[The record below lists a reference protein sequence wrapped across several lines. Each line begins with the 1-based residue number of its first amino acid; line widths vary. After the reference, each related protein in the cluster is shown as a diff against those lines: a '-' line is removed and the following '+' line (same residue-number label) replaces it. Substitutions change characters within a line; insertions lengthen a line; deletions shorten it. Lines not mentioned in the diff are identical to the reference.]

1 MEGKGRDERMRGT
14 RRLGVALVSGAA
26 LCGVAVAPAWG
37 NGPAVHFAE
46 DVAGDVI
53 ECGATTYTITS
64 GTIKL
69 TFHEGSSSS
78 GNLNFTGTI
87 TPQQVTA
94 VDDEGNVYS
103 VSGAFWFGATINA
116 QRESGQETF
125 TGKLQ
130 IVGAGGTADSVNLTF
145 HANFVGEEITNVK
158 DFDFGSCVEPE

>member
-1 MEGKGRDERMRGT
+1 MRGT
-14 RRLGVALVSGAA
+14 RRLGTALASGAA
-26 LCGVAVAPAWG
+26 VCGLAVAPAWG
-37 NGPAVHFAE
+37 NSPAVHFVE

-53 ECGATTYTITS
+53 ECDTTTYTITS

-69 TFHEGSSSS
+69 TFHEGSSRS

-87 TPQQVTA
+87 TPQKVTA
-94 VDDEGNVYS
+94 VDEEGNVYR

-130 IVGAGGTADSVNLTF
+130 IVARGGTADSLNVTF
-145 HANFVGEEITNVK
+145 HANFVGDEITNVK
-158 DFDFGSCVEPE
+158 DFDFGSCAEPE